1 MQNHIE
7 INAEL
12 VRDILAYIRVW
23 KRSLYRKYMQ
33 KKRKF
38 SQNKSHNKLSLI
50 IT

>member
-23 KRSLYRKYMQ
+23 KRVSKVYA
-33 KKRKF
+33 KKEKIF
-38 SQNKSHNKLSLI
+38 AKQIS
-50 IT
+50 

>member
-23 KRSLYRKYMQ
+23 KRSQYLKVYA
-33 KKRKF
+33 KKEKIF
-38 SQNKSHNKLSLI
+38 AKQIS
-50 IT
+50 